1 EIEVFFHN
9 IFSKRKKYAY
19 YLEYNKR
26 VDKEIIILDNILMY
40 SNTNNKEL
48 LNEITYYDLNNIA
61 LNKIREYN
69 TNPILKNLSLGFKM
83 KFYKNEVTDEKL
95 EENINSKIQ
104 NSLNEDAVLRLLDR
118 ITKDKLDYENNQ
130 LEKSYENKFD

>member
-1 EIEVFFHN
+1 M
-9 IFSKRKKYAY
+9 
-19 YLEYNKR
+19 
-26 VDKEIIILDNILMY
+26 DNILMY